1 MRALQT
7 VLQEPLSSWSA
18 LSSLGCPGGGKSD
31 AAYMGARSG
40 RLSPDILFLVS
51 ALLAHYTVF
60 AETLLSSPIS
70 QQKRGVLKF
79 EL

>member
-1 MRALQT
+1 
-7 VLQEPLSSWSA
+7 
-18 LSSLGCPGGGKSD
+18 
-31 AAYMGARSG
+31 MGARSG